1 MTANQEKRVNRLL
14 VRAGYEETEVDKL
27 SKCVRSGLI
36 RGYYGFKFT
45 GDPNQLDTV
54 VLESDCKEFSEDG
67 CTGTLK
73 ATVRD
78 LLQQPEYAGTD
89 YEEGCSE
96 ATVNCEFLLHKFGF
110 NFTISIILHVYYR

>member
-14 VRAGYEETEVDKL
+14 VLAGYKEKEVKDL

-36 RGYYGFKFT
+36 RDYFGFKFT
-45 GDPNQLDTV
+45 GDPKQLDTV

-78 LLQQPEYAGTD
+78 LLKQPDYAGCD
-89 YEEGCSE
+89 YEDG
-96 ATVNCEFLLHKFGF
+96 
-110 NFTISIILHVYYR
+110 SILASVKCKLILHNSWSFYKH